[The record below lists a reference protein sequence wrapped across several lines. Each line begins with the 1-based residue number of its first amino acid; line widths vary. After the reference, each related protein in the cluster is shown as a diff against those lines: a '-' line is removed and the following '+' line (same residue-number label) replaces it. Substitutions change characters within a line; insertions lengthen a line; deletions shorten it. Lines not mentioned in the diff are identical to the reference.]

1 MSKERQEKVI
11 KKLSENHVYLF
22 LFQKVRKLII
32 SVLVTI

>member
-11 KKLSENHVYLF
+11 KKLSENQVYLF